1 MSGGSG
7 RRGCAI
13 ALWAPGRFQD
23 SCWLRCGAQA
33 ARGAWRECLRAAAG
47 ALRRRL
53 VTVFE
58 VSGLGSPSSAGVGS
72 VSFATGTSTVGAAA
86 VWLSVELM
94 AMASFGS
101 GTLKLSCA
109 VDSLSYRQRR
119 SSPRAESNCVKKQH
133 EKQQCGTVTNR
144 SPILY
149 RVNSGLRQATDS
161 LPRNLARQ
169 SFGSRSTSSKSR
181 WSGRQFLSHLGAR
194 LRMPCAARMNGAL
207 VHSVADMRS
216 DVLEPHRRAIGP

>member
-109 VDSLSYRQRR
+109 VDSSCRTASDGAVQEQK
-119 SSPRAESNCVKKQH
+119 A
-133 EKQQCGTVTNR
+133 TV
-144 SPILY
+144 
-149 RVNSGLRQATDS
+149 
-161 LPRNLARQ
+161 
-169 SFGSRSTSSKSR
+169 
-181 WSGRQFLSHLGAR
+181 
-194 LRMPCAARMNGAL
+194 
-207 VHSVADMRS
+207 
-216 DVLEPHRRAIGP
+216 

>member
-1 MSGGSG
+1 MLAAVW
-7 RRGCAI
+7 CA
-13 ALWAPGRFQD
+13 
-23 SCWLRCGAQA
+23 CQA

-133 EKQQCGTVTNR
+133 EKQQWNGYTFGVPYCIVLTADSGKHNR
-144 SPILY
+144 
-149 RVNSGLRQATDS
+149 
-161 LPRNLARQ
+161 LPSAEL
-169 SFGSRSTSSKSR
+169 GSTE
-181 WSGRQFLSHLGAR
+181 FR
-194 LRMPCAARMNGAL
+194 L
-207 VHSVADMRS
+207 
-216 DVLEPHRRAIGP
+216 